1 MSDPVNSTEPTKP
14 KVSVGVYIF
23 DRDGKLML
31 AGSPKWQGMFIP
43 CGGHID
49 YGETWIDAAK
59 REAYEETGLEV
70 DSVELVT
77 VANLIDLPYFSKKGH
92 FVSLQVKAQL
102 AGSADEVK
110 MDGREVTEVKW
121 LKPEEWL
128 REEKLEP
135 KSREVI
141 EQFLVNKNSA
151 GANEDYK
158 AGWQRAQADYQNLK
172 REMEDQK
179 KDWAAWSELRVLEEF
194 IPVYNNFKKAM
205 EFAPPE
211 LDGDAGKAWLNWKK
225 GVEFIMQQF
234 AGILKSHQVEEIKT
248 VGEMFDPTRHESM
261 VEEASDAP
269 EHTII
274 REITPGYTMKGKV
287 VQVAKVVVAK
297 KAE

>member
-1 MSDPVNSTEPTKP
+1 MTESVQPEIVRP
-14 KVSVGVYIF
+14 KVTVGVYIF

-43 CGGHID
+43 AGGHID
-49 YGETWIDAAK
+49 YGETWVEAAK
-59 REAYEETGLEV
+59 REVREETGLEV
-70 DSVELVT
+70 DKIELVT
-77 VANLIDLPYFSKKGH
+77 AANLIDLPYFSKKGH

-102 AGSADEVK
+102 ASSADEIK
-110 MDGREVTEVKW
+110 MDGREVAEVKW

-128 REEKLEP
+128 AEAKLEP
-135 KSREVI
+135 KTREVI
-141 EQFLVNKNSA
+141 VQFFANKTG
-151 GANEDYK
+151 GAEDYK
-158 AGWQRAQADYQNLK
+158 GAWLRAQADYQNFK
-172 REMEDQK
+172 REVDDQK

-205 EFAPPE
+205 EFTPPE
-211 LDGDAGKAWLNWKK
+211 LAGDEGKAWLNWKR

-234 AGILKSHQVEEIKT
+234 ASILKTHQVEEIKT
-248 VGEMFDPTRHESM
+248 VGEMFDPTMHESM
-261 VEEASDAP
+261 AEEASDAP

-274 REITPGYTMKGKV
+274 REITPGYMMKGKV

>member
-1 MSDPVNSTEPTKP
+1 MSDSVNSTEVVRP
-14 KVSVGVYIF
+14 KVTVGVYIF

-31 AGSPKWQGMFIP
+31 AGSPKWEGMFIP
-43 CGGHID
+43 AGGHID
-49 YGETWIDAAK
+49 YGETWVEAAK
-59 REAYEETGLEV
+59 REVREETGLEV
-70 DSVELVT
+70 DKVELIT
-77 VANLIDLPYFSKKGH
+77 AANLIDLPYFSKKGH
-92 FVSLQVKAQL
+92 FVSLQVRAEL
-102 AGSADEVK
+102 TSSAAEIK
-110 MDGREVTEVKW
+110 MDGREVSEVKW

-128 REEKLEP
+128 KEEKLEP
-135 KSREVI
+135 KTREVL
-141 EQFLVNKNSA
+141 EQFLVNKT
-151 GANEDYK
+151 GVNEDYK

-234 AGILKSHQVEEIKT
+234 AGILKTHQVEEIKT

-261 VEEASDAP
+261 VEEVSEAS
-269 EHTII
+269 EHSII

>member
-1 MSDPVNSTEPTKP
+1 MSDNNQTSEEIKKP
-14 KVSVGVYIF
+14 RATVGVYIF
-23 DRDGKLML
+23 NDQGELGFIR
-31 AGSPKWQGMFIP
+31 SPKWGGLLIP
-43 CGGHID
+43 PGGHIE
-49 YGETWIDAAK
+49 YGETWLNAAI
-59 REAYEETGLEV
+59 REAKEETGLDVEKV
-70 DSVELVT
+70 ELCGVINMIEPAEFQKKAHFVGVQVRAQMVAGSVEQVDQT
-77 VANLIDLPYFSKKGH
+77 EATEMVWKKPEDM
-92 FVSLQVKAQL
+92 A
-102 AGSADEVK
+102 ADETVEPRT
-110 MDGREVTEVKW
+110 RELIKEY
-121 LKPEEWL
+121 
-128 REEKLEP
+128 
-135 KSREVI
+135 
-141 EQFLVNKNSA
+141 FLNKKVD
-151 GANEDYK
+151 EDYK

-205 EFAPPE
+205 EFSPPE

-234 AGILKSHQVEEIKT
+234 AAILKTHQVEEIKT

-261 VEEASDAP
+261 VEEVSEAP
-269 EHTII
+269 EHSII